1 MSKSLQAFMTPLVAE
16 NKEVLVSKR
25 YLDENGKP
33 VLWEIKPIS
42 TEENDKI
49 MKKHMKRD
57 KKGLEVFNRLDYIN
71 ELVASAVVF
80 PDLTD
85 AALQKAWGVLGE
97 TQLLGKM
104 LYTGEFSTLSEE
116 VQKISGLDIDE
127 ENLIDE
133 AKN

>member
-16 NKEVLVSKR
+16 NQEILVSKR
-25 YLDENGKP
+25 FKDENGKP